1 MADKQNTLYKLFT
14 KYGSIKELKSG
25 EDLFTFNSKAKKVY
39 FILKGKINLF
49 IKTENGEEKKI
60 DILNSGDILGE
71 TALLDNSKHT
81 SRAKISSDTNLLVFT
96 PKNFKK
102 LLAKQPDLT
111 EKIIKNLS
119 KRIQILQTPNSLKSE
134 KNNQSEDNKKE
145 YDYKNIADIKN
156 FYLKGHQNY
165 DQKASEK
172 FQHYLYTKEIEC
184 PVCSNKMEVK
194 KIRNSRLKLK
204 EIRDDLRPIYK
215 EFKPH
220 WYKVWSCPNCFYT
233 APKRSFFDVNKKD
246 KKNIKDDFKGMIQN
260 ILGEN
265 YKPKFQEPRSLNEV
279 FNAYYMA
286 IKLFDLI
293 NASKK
298 DYAYLWLR
306 ISWLYEDANKDKLVE
321 KSSYKAMEYLRDFYY
336 EDDSTSLSNDQTN
349 KLILLLAVLFY
360 KHNKPDQAI
369 PLLNDLIHENITKK
383 VHRKKARDLFLK
395 IREEQ
400 RNENN

>member
-1 MADKQNTLYKLFT
+1 MTDNQNSLYKLFA
-14 KYGSIKELKSG
+14 KYGSVKEKKSG
-25 EDLFTFNSKAKKVY
+25 EDLFTYNSKAKKVY
-39 FILKGKINLF
+39 FILKGKVNLF
-49 IKTENGEEKKI
+49 IKDEDGEEKKI

-71 TALLDNSKHT
+71 TAFLNNSKHT
-81 SRAKISSDTNLLVFT
+81 SKAKISSDANLLVFT

-111 EKIIKNLS
+111 EKIIKNLT
-119 KRIQILQTPNSLKSE
+119 KRIQILQTPNSIKSN
-134 KNNQSEDNKKE
+134 KNDQSEDDKE
-145 YDYKNIADIKN
+145 NYDYKNITDIKN
-156 FYLKGHQNY
+156 LYLKGHQNY
-165 DQKASEK
+165 NQKATEDY
-172 FQHYLYTKEIEC
+172 QHYLYTKEIKC

-204 EIRDDLRPIYK
+204 KIRDDLRPIYK
-215 EFKPH
+215 DFKPH

-233 APKRSFFDVNKKD
+233 APKRSFFDINKKE
-246 KKNIKDDFKGMIQN
+246 KKNIKENFKEKIYN
-260 ILGEN
+260 ILGDN
-265 YKPKFQEPRSLNEV
+265 YEPKFSEPRNINEV
-279 FNAYYMA
+279 FDTYYLA

-293 NASKK
+293 NANRKN
-298 DYAYLWLR
+298 YAYLWLR
-306 ISWLYEDANKDKLVE
+306 ISWLYEDVNEDKLAK

-336 EDDSTSLSNDQTN
+336 EDDSTSLSKNQTN

-360 KHNKPDQAI
+360 KHNQPDQAI
-369 PLLNDLIHENITKK
+369 PLLNDLIHENATKK